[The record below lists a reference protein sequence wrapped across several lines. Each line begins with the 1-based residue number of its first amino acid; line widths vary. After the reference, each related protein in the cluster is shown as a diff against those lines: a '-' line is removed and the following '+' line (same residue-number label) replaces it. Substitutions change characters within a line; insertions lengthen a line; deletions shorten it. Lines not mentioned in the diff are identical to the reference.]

1 MCFERS
7 VIASENNE
15 GCIWLFCYAIIAT
28 WNLALPRVAARQ
40 LQLYYSVVRLS
51 VETSQTFVR
60 CAAVYWAVFE
70 LVTRYLIFRMFNKLG
85 QVRSGQVAVW
95 QWHLLV
101 VCTLSLAVYS
111 WRDVTRW
118 LQQQTTSHLVLSI
131 SSFLTVTEW
140 FTRRRHHQLNTRIFN
155 ARFIELAAWW
165 QLWV

>member
-85 QVRSGQVAVW
+85 QVRSGQVR
-95 QWHLLV
+95 
-101 VCTLSLAVYS
+101 SG
-111 WRDVTRW
+111 RR
-118 LQQQTTSHLVLSI
+118 
-131 SSFLTVTEW
+131 LTVTFVGCVYTLARCVQLTW
-140 FTRRRHHQLNTRIFN
+140 RHSMTAAADDQSSRLIHLILPNCYWMIHQT
-155 ARFIELAAWW
+155 APPPVEH
-165 QLWV
+165 